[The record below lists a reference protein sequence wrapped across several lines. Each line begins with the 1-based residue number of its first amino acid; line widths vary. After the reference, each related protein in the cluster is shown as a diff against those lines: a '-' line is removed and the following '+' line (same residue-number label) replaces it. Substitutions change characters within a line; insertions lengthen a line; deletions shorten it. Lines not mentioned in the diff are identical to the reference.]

1 MKLTALLMVFLSF
14 FSSFVSGCSVIGQND
29 GYLETEELFIEEVSE
44 SFPDRPVVICD
55 ASDLDAETLEYRG
68 STVVVERVIGF
79 VDNEQTGDG
88 VIINAADRD
97 YDYICYADCG
107 QTIREGTILVT
118 YLVYEPDDDNIDTI
132 AVREDF
138 VVCREF
144 ER

>member
-29 GYLETEELFIEEVSE
+29 GYLEIEELFIEEISE
-44 SFPDRPVVICD
+44 EFPDRSVVVCD
-55 ASDLDAETLEYRG
+55 ASDLDAETLEARG
-68 STVVVERVIGF
+68 STVIVERVIGF

-88 VIINAADRD
+88 VVINAADRE

-107 QTIREGTILVT
+107 QTIRKGTILVT
-118 YLVYEPDDDNIDTI
+118 YLVYEPDDDNVDTI
-132 AVREDF
+132 IIREDF
-138 VVCREF
+138 VICREF